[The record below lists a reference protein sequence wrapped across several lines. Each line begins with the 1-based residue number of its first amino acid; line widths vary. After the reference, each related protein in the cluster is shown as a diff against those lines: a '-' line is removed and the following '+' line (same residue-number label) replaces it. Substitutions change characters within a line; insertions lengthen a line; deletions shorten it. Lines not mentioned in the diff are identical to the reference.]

1 MLLDIHINIM
11 DKKYL
16 GWFFADLFLPCFSR
30 NRYLKA
36 DLLLLASEPFHSSP
50 LGSAGQPHL
59 VNHLFPLIKGFSRA
73 LCESAQVIQCWIT
86 GQGRAASLKSYTPME
101 GISFL
106 GREQSLLL
114 LLAWTSICQV
124 ALPRDL
130 DGTISVF
137 W

>member
-16 GWFFADLFLPCFSR
+16 RWFFADFFLPCFSR
-30 NRYLKA
+30 NQYLKA

-86 GQGRAASLKSYTPME
+86 GQGRAVSLKSYTPME
-101 GISFL
+101 GISFFGKRTISPL
-106 GREQSLLL
+106 
-114 LLAWTSICQV
+114 V
-124 ALPRDL
+124 ACLDKHLPVGSSRDL

>member
-30 NRYLKA
+30 KRYLKA

-59 VNHLFPLIKGFSRA
+59 LGKSFVSFNQGF
-73 LCESAQVIQCWIT
+73 Q
-86 GQGRAASLKSYTPME
+86 
-101 GISFL
+101 
-106 GREQSLLL
+106 
-114 LLAWTSICQV
+114 
-124 ALPRDL
+124 
-130 DGTISVF
+130 
-137 W
+137 